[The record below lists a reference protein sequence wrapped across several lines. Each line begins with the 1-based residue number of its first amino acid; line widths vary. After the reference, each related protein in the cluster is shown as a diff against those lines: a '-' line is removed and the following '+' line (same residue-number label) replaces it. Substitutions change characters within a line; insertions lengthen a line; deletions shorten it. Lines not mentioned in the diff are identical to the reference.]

1 MGSETRVFN
10 HRKEYNMEKAAI
22 PSAFSSA
29 IPFPTQLPLS
39 TLHGPGCLGAIAL
52 TVMLSAC
59 GGGGSSESTS
69 PALDG
74 AGAAAREV
82 PVASGDM
89 TALLNA
95 YAYHLGQRT
104 PVVVRGSMVGAMV
117 AEQGSAAGSGA
128 APAVVGAEEVEELR
142 PLGRASA
149 TALPKAVRGCPA
161 GGTVD
166 TTDLGSV
173 VGVRF
178 AACVIPVGGVLN
190 TYNGTASVDAAPG
203 NVRADTDVEV
213 RTTGG
218 GRNDLIRVYFQNLN
232 VQSRGTA
239 CNELVTMAVGRLSGN
254 SATGAYS
261 IEWRD
266 VTSDRRPDGRDCT
279 WNLSLRVLSD
289 GLYTSDEGGPPV
301 PPVRQSLVIRTLEPL
316 RYTPAGVVGSLNLP
330 VAGQV
335 LLRNLESGAQTQ
347 LRVADGGVYVSVAG
361 GETFLSNGEL
371 LARARGG

>member
-1 MGSETRVFN
+1 MGV
-10 HRKEYNMEKAAI
+10 
-22 PSAFSSA
+22 
-29 IPFPTQLPLS
+29 
-39 TLHGPGCLGAIAL
+39 IAL
-52 TVMLSAC
+52 TTVLFAC
-59 GGGGSSESTS
+59 GGGGSGDGSGA
-69 PALDG
+69 ALDG

-82 PVASGDM
+82 PVTSADM

-104 PVVVRGSMVGAMV
+104 PVVVSGAMVGAMV
-117 AEQGSAAGSGA
+117 AEQGSSAGASTPAGAIDAGSI
-128 APAVVGAEEVEELR
+128 EELLPAER
-142 PLGRASA
+142 SSA
-149 TALPKAVRGCPA
+149 VALPKAARPCPA

-178 AACVIPVGGVLN
+178 ASCVIPVGGVLN

-203 NVRADTDVEV
+203 NVRADTDVEI

-218 GRNDLIRVYFQNLN
+218 GRNDVIRAFFQNLN
-232 VQSRGTA
+232 VQSRGSA
-239 CNELVTMAVGRLSGN
+239 CNETVTMAVGRLSGS
-254 SATGAYS
+254 SAAGTYS

-266 VTSDRRPDGRDCT
+266 VSSERRPDGRDCT

-289 GLYTSDEGGPPV
+289 GIFSAAGGAPPV
-301 PPVRQSLVIRTLEPL
+301 PPVRQSLDIRTLEPL
-316 RYTPAGVVGSLNLP
+316 RYSPAGVEGSLNLP

-335 LLRNLESGAQTQ
+335 LLRNLESGAQTT
-347 LRVADGGVYVSVAG
+347 LRIADGGVYVRG
-361 GETFLSNGEL
+361 GGAETFLSNAEL